1 MREQEKHKDRLEE
14 EEEEEDGEIQ
24 FRRIDLNPSAQGFEP
39 KYITHNR
46 GKHVSNRTFFK
57 KF

>member
-24 FRRIDLNPSAQGFEP
+24 FRRIDLNPSAQLSLSP
-39 KYITHNR
+39 IC
-46 GKHVSNRTFFK
+46 VSLI
-57 KF
+57 